1 MGATNETG
9 TAYQSGPFVVITIWS
24 SFITY
29 YQVNLSS
36 AMGATNGTGTAYQ
49 SGAHEFSPIFRGVRV
64 AQFLVFCVVYCK
76 SLFVFF
82 F

>member
-1 MGATNETG
+1 MIIIDHGHV
-9 TAYQSGPFVVITIWS
+9 PFVVITIWS
-24 SFITY
+24 PFITY
-29 YQVNLSS
+29 YQVYLNS

-49 SGAHEFSPIFRGVRV
+49 SGAHEFSPMLRGVRV
-64 AQFLVFCVVYCK
+64 GQFLVFCVVYCK

>member
-1 MGATNETG
+1 
-9 TAYQSGPFVVITIWS
+9 
-24 SFITY
+24 
-29 YQVNLSS
+29 
-36 AMGATNGTGTAYQ
+36 MGATNGTGTAYQ